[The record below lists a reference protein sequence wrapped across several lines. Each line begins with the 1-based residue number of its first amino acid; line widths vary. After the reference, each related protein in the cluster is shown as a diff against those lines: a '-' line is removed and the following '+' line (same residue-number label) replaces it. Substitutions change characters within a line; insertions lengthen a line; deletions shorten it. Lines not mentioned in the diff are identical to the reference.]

1 MLNNRKVR
9 LMSRLAMYEKD
20 FGKEDIRLSKY
31 YRTDYVR
38 LNVLKT
44 IVALT
49 LGYLLIMLILV
60 VYNSEYLLEHALS
73 INYKDLI
80 GKYAAVYVIVLTVY
94 VALCMIGYMVKYR
107 ISRKKLAKYFRMLRK
122 LRSMYREESGETGV
136 DMQEMSGDEEE
147 DNDDDDYQN
156 T

>member
-49 LGYLLIMLILV
+49 FGYLLIMLILV
-60 VYNSEYLLEHALS
+60 VYNSEYLLENALS

-80 GKYAAVYVIVLTVY
+80 GKYAAIYVVVLTVY

-122 LRSMYREESGETGV
+122 LRSMYREEGGEPGA
-136 DMQEMSGDEEE
+136 DMTETFGDEEE
-147 DNDDDDYQN
+147 ENDDDDYQN